1 MITSSESASSVD
13 RQFQSVCEE
22 LRNINKSIPIILDDK
37 KCTNLK
43 QTIIHIQSLL
53 RKELGISEDFQPQR
67 QDEKAM
73 SGDDVNLKIE
83 QEDSS
88 DSESEADN

>member
-1 MITSSESASSVD
+1 M
-13 RQFQSVCEE
+13 
-22 LRNINKSIPIILDDK
+22 
-37 KCTNLK
+37 
-43 QTIIHIQSLL
+43 
-53 RKELGISEDFQPQR
+53 GISEDFQPQR

-88 DSESEADN
+88 DSESEADHQDNVEMHED